1 LLTSGTVRSCRFA
14 VHSGGGGPRDGDSTG
29 RGTDQC
35 SSSSQ
40 GRVHCLL
47 RQSQRHQRQ
56 RLSHHSLRYV
66 RVSVYLSGVHTAH
79 DIVRLNDTGRYRPL
93 SYDIGRHRT
102 MSSDVVRSAK
112 LRTPLY
118 TDR

>member
-1 LLTSGTVRSCRFA
+1 LTSGTVRSCRFA

-29 RGTDQC
+29 RGTNQC
-35 SSSSQ
+35 SGSSQ

-79 DIVRLNDTGRYRPL
+79 DIVRQRWMSWRTISDDIGRLNDTGRYRPL
-93 SYDIGRHRT
+93 SYDIVRHRA
-102 MSSDVVRSAK
+102 VCE
-112 LRTPLY
+112 
-118 TDR
+118 